1 MIDESATKTDHPYR
15 CSLCGVWDDLEMSR
29 LECVTK
35 TTWRSKATWKT
46 LWSDQDRKSLTE
58 YSAPRVWSLALC
70 RPCRVKSYLRA
81 LKRNIK
87 VWGGTIIF
95 LLLVIFFWAS
105 DIWSI
110 WHGES
115 LGTARRDPWLLLFGF
130 LLVIFLPV
138 AIWSF
143 IVNIWRLACSKDL
156 QEVPAKR
163 TAEAFMNAG
172 ETILEHLQ
180 TSQGG
185 TVYGEFRLPDL
196 PEDPV
201 PRDIPKKFELA
212 SEKPKQER
220 LVREIKD
227 T

>member
-15 CSLCGVWDDLEMSR
+15 CSLCGVWDALETSR

-35 TTWRSKATWKT
+35 TTWNSKTSWWKG
-46 LWSDQDRKSLTE
+46 QDAKSITE

-70 RPCRVKSYLRA
+70 RPCRVKSYLGA

-95 LLLVIFFWAS
+95 SLLVILLWAS
-105 DIWSI
+105 DLWSI
-110 WHGES
+110 WHGVS
-115 LGTARRDPWLLLFGF
+115 LGASRRDPWFLVAGLLF
-130 LLVIFLPV
+130 VIILPV
-138 AIWSF
+138 AIWFF

-156 QEVPAKR
+156 QEIPAKR

-172 ETILEHLQ
+172 ETILERLQ

-185 TVYGEFRLPDL
+185 TVYGEFPLSDL

-201 PRDIPKKFELA
+201 PRDIPKTFELA
-212 SEKPKQER
+212 AEKPKQER
-220 LVREIKD
+220 MVREIKE